1 MRNIIM
7 VFMSALVSTIW
18 VRAAE
23 VSKDATSAE
32 TQTQRDARL
41 QWFRDA
47 KFGALISFNPSSITG
62 GEIGWSRGGTKPL
75 DLTGDPAG
83 VVGDPK
89 YDNLYKQFNPEKFD
103 AGALVALLRQA
114 GMSYLVYNA
123 KHHDGFAMFHT
134 KFRPEYSIAAAPFKR
149 DVVKE
154 LSDACHKAGLRFGIY
169 YSQRDWTHPDY
180 GMGDNRKYIDFMNGQ
195 LRELLTNYGK
205 VDIIWFDSYGKGDL
219 EKFWQI
225 GETWSLLKSLQPAA
239 VVNNRLAVLASYNQQ
254 PAPYRGDFDT
264 PEQSVGKFQSGRAWE
279 SCMTLTEGWSHR
291 SGGKPRSFQ
300 ELLTI
305 LIQCV
310 TGDGNLML
318 GFGPDASGLLPVSE
332 AERLKEIG
340 TWLHKY
346 GESVYGTRGGP
357 YRNGKWGGSC
367 QKGDKV
373 YLHVAEWPAEGLVF
387 DPLSNKVISARTLIG
402 VPVSFRQSADE
413 LAVEVA
419 EKDREKPVTVIEL
432 TLDKPVETGLL
443 IGGVRA
449 PKRID
454 K

>member
-7 VFMSALVSTIW
+7 VFMSALVSIIW

-75 DLTGDPAG
+75 DITGDPAG

-205 VDIIWFDSYGKGDL
+205 VDIIWFDSYGNGDL

-225 GETWSLLKSLQPAA
+225 GETWSLLKSLQAA
-239 VVNNRLAVLASYNQQ
+239 ALINNRLAVLASYNQQ
-254 PAPYRGDFDT
+254 PAPYQGDFDT
-264 PEQSVGKFQSGRAWE
+264 PEQQVGKFQSGRAWE

-291 SGGKPRSFQ
+291 SGGNPRSFQ

-318 GFGPDASGLLPVSE
+318 GFGPDASGVLPVSE

-432 TLDKPVETGLL
+432 TLDQPVETGLL

-449 PKRID
+449 PKGTN

>member
-7 VFMSALVSTIW
+7 VFMSAFLSTSW

-23 VSKDATSAE
+23 VSKDATSVE

-75 DLTGDPAG
+75 DITGDPAG
-83 VVGDPK
+83 VVEDPK

-154 LSDACHKAGLRFGIY
+154 LSDACHQAGLRFGIY

-225 GETWSLLKSLQPAA
+225 DETWAMIKALQQQA
-239 VVNNRLAVLASYNQQ
+239 VVNNRLAILGSYNQQ

-264 PEQSVGKFQSGRAWE
+264 PEQQVGKFQSGRAWE

-291 SGGKPRSFQ
+291 SGGNPRSFQ

-318 GFGPDASGLLPVSE
+318 GFGPDASGVLPVSE
-332 AERLKEIG
+332 AGRLKEIG
-340 TWLHKY
+340 AWLRTY
-346 GESVYGTRGGP
+346 GESIYGTRGGP

-367 QKGDKV
+367 HKGDKV
-373 YLHVAEWPAEGLVF
+373 YLHVVEWPAEGLGF
-387 DPLSNKVISARTLIG
+387 DPLSNKVLSARTLIG

-432 TLDKPVETGLL
+432 TLDKPVETGLT
-443 IGGVRA
+443 IGGIRER
-449 PKRID
+449 KSL
-454 K
+454 